1 MVSFYGNKRGLMN
14 RKLLILS
21 TGFALFSMF
30 FGSGNLVFPITVGQQ
45 SEGHFLLAALGI
57 LLTGV
62 VVPLLGVLGMM
73 LYKGSIKNFFS
84 SLGGVGTFV
93 FSFGALAL
101 MGPFGVLARCFT
113 VAHGAVEGLLPS
125 LPLVVTSFVFCLAI
139 YLTTIKKNTVIPML
153 GSILTP
159 LLLTAIAAIA
169 FFAFQGDAPVAVVMH
184 KVGGWNAFKNG
195 FFQGYQTM
203 DLLAAFFFSVF
214 VIQHLQSAKKQETT
228 EKGYLKIFLQ
238 SAGLGGGVLAAVYT
252 VLVVL
257 GHKYAP
263 SLSSLAPQE
272 MLRHIAGQTLGSMA
286 APCLCVLIVLACFT
300 TAIVLASLFSD
311 FLQKEVLKGKV
322 NHHVSMIITLAIG
335 FSVSTLGF
343 SGIARFLGPVLE
355 VVYPALIMLTLV
367 NIAHKFWGVKNSHWP
382 VTLTFVA
389 RLCMAI

>member
-1 MVSFYGNKRGLMN
+1 MNK
-14 RKLLILS
+14 KLLILS

-45 SEGHFLLAALGI
+45 SEGHFFLAALGI

-73 LYKGSIKNFFS
+73 LYKGSIKSFFS
-84 SLGGVGTFV
+84 SLGAIGTFV

-113 VAHGAVEGLLPS
+113 VAHGAIEGIFPS
-125 LPLVVTSFVFCLAI
+125 LPLVITSLVFCLAI
-139 YLTTIKKNTVIPML
+139 YLMTIKKNTIIPAL

-159 LLLTAIAAIA
+159 LLLIAIAAIA
-169 FFAFQGDAPVAVVMH
+169 FFAFQDSTPVATVVQTA
-184 KVGGWNAFKNG
+184 GGWNAFKNG

-214 VIQHLQSAKKQETT
+214 VIRHLQSAKKQEST

-238 SAGLGGGVLAAVYT
+238 SACLGGGVLATVYG
-252 VLVVL
+252 VLVIL
-257 GHKYAP
+257 GNKYAS
-263 SLSSLAPQE
+263 SLASLAPQE
-272 MLRHIAGQTLGSMA
+272 MLRHIATQTLGSMA

-311 FLQKEVLKGKV
+311 FLQKEVFKEKI
-322 NHHVSMIITLAIG
+322 NHHASILITLAIG
-335 FSVSTLGF
+335 FFVSTLGF

-355 VVYPALIMLTLV
+355 VIYPALIMLTLV
-367 NIAHKFWGVKNSHWP
+367 NIAHKFWGVRNSHWP

>member
-1 MVSFYGNKRGLMN
+1 MNK
-14 RKLLILS
+14 KLLILS

-45 SEGHFLLAALGI
+45 SGGHFFLAALGI

-62 VVPLLGVLGMM
+62 IVPLLGVLGMM

-84 SLGGVGTFV
+84 SLGSKGTFV

-101 MGPFGVLARCFT
+101 MGPFGVMARCFT
-113 VAHGAVEGLLPS
+113 VAHGALEGVVPS
-125 LPLVVTSFVFCLAI
+125 VPLVATSLAFCLVI
-139 YLTTIKKNTVIPML
+139 YLMTIKKNTIIPAL
-153 GSILTP
+153 GTILTP
-159 LLLTAIAAIA
+159 LLLVAIATIA
-169 FFAFQGDAPVAVVMH
+169 GFAFLGSTPSSAVINNVASGVMTS
-184 KVGGWNAFKNG
+184 GWGAFKNG

-214 VIQHLQSAKKQETT
+214 VIQHLKSAEKQGVT

-238 SAGLGGGVLAAVYT
+238 SAGLGGGILAAVYA

-257 GHKYAP
+257 GSKYAL
-263 SLSSLAPQE
+263 SLGSLAPQE
-272 MLRHIAGQTLGSMA
+272 MLRHIAMQTLGPMA
-286 APCLCVLIVLACFT
+286 APSLCVLVVLACFT
-300 TAIVLASLFSD
+300 TAIVLASLFAD
-311 FLQKEVLKGKV
+311 FLQKEVCKGKI
-322 NHHVSMIITLAIG
+322 NHHVATIVTLGIG
-335 FSVSTLGF
+335 FFVSTLGF

-355 VVYPALIMLTLV
+355 VIYPALIMLTVV